1 MNMLYRVALA
11 HHATTNDIPGS
22 FMSSW
27 GVEVIMETLQHLDDA
42 LMHLM
47 HDVQD
52 HREQRLCHWEVDATL
67 KQNQAINH

>member
-1 MNMLYRVALA
+1 
-11 HHATTNDIPGS
+11 
-22 FMSSW
+22 MSSW